1 MALVPLTPSYD
12 NPLSILDRFVSSSSQ
27 NSAGYSNTAY
37 DVLLENPVGSAQQ
50 VIETFAQAEQMLLQD
65 GIVFPLFCET
75 TNYALDSGVTG
86 IEFSPFDGG
95 VFFRDAKK
103 VE

>member
-1 MALVPLTPSYD
+1 M
-12 NPLSILDRFVSSSSQ
+12 
-27 NSAGYSNTAY
+27 GYSNAQY
-37 DVLLENPVGSAQQ
+37 DSLLENCVGSADQ
-50 VIETFAQAEQMLLQD
+50 VINQFAQAEQILLSD
-65 GIVFPLFCET
+65 GVVFPLFCET

-103 VE
+103 VQ

>member
-1 MALVPLTPSYD
+1 M
-12 NPLSILDRFVSSSSQ
+12 
-27 NSAGYSNTAY
+27 
-37 DVLLENPVGSAQQ
+37 
-50 VIETFAQAEQMLLQD
+50 IETFAQAEQMLLQD